1 MVDVKSDPDGDAFAS
16 LYDDLDAPPLTV
28 PPTPD
33 EVKPVLPPSPRGSAR
48 KASGSPSV
56 SRKASTSKPA
66 TAPATPSGNGGG
78 SPDEDEPKPLSIAH
92 LPEATKEV
100 RRDARRSGADGCA
113 GAQDVHSARAEH
125 LSEQVA
131 RPVQAAGGQ
140 HDLRLLLPTR
150 CASSVWLSVELTRG
164 QIAAM
169 TPDAPVAQTRAASIA
184 SS

>member
-16 LYDDLDAPPLTV
+16 LYDDLEAPPLTV

-33 EVKPVLPPSPRGSAR
+33 EIKPTLPPSPRGSSR
-48 KASGSPSV
+48 KASASPSV

-66 TAPATPSGNGGG
+66 TAPATPSANGGG
-78 SPDEDEPKPLSIAH
+78 SPDEDELKPLSIAH

-100 RRDARRSGADGCA
+100 RRRAVESGSDGWA
-113 GAQDVHSARAEH
+113 GAEDVHSPRAEH
-125 LSEQVA
+125 LPEQVA

-150 CASSVWLSVELTRG
+150 CALRVSPSVELTRE